1 VDSPGTEQGLVA
13 GCCEC
18 GDQPLSVG
26 STELV
31 GWLVS

>member
-1 VDSPGTEQGLVA
+1 VWIGFDWPGQGPVA

-18 GDQPLSVG
+18 GDEPSVSY

-31 GWLVS
+31 S